1 MRDCRLPGSKS
12 GSGRWSHSEEIGWV
26 HSQEIGWSH
35 SQEIRGVQSQE
46 ILHATG
52 CRCRDRPFYFPAIIA
67 FAFRG
72 LSFLARPSITALR
85 TKPRR
90 IEYQVLAF
98 KSKRRQN
105 CAKKLPDPALA

>member
-46 ILHATG
+46 ILHQQIGISPIQCTVG
-52 CRCRDRPFYFPAIIA
+52 R
-67 FAFRG
+67 
-72 LSFLARPSITALR
+72 
-85 TKPRR
+85 
-90 IEYQVLAF
+90 
-98 KSKRRQN
+98 
-105 CAKKLPDPALA
+105 LPLG

>member
-46 ILHATG
+46 ILQVNSRQSAGSFRTW
-52 CRCRDRPFYFPAIIA
+52 RDFNASGPSNSSCSTPRLPVGSASRPA
-67 FAFRG
+67 G
-72 LSFLARPSITALR
+72 
-85 TKPRR
+85 
-90 IEYQVLAF
+90 
-98 KSKRRQN
+98 
-105 CAKKLPDPALA
+105 D